1 MLQLQCVYN
10 MLRVSN
16 FNAQTKQTV
25 ICLRRERK
33 SVFSGDT
40 VPEIVTQGELSNSVD
55 KPIWTLITSAAT
67 FEFVLN
73 QKTLK
78 VAGEELW
85 KALDGYSSC

>member
-1 MLQLQCVYN
+1 MLQLQCVYS

-25 ICLRRERK
+25 LRRERK
-33 SVFSGDT
+33 SVISGDT
-40 VPEIVTQGELSNSVD
+40 VPEIVTPGELSNSVD